1 MPSTANP
8 VLTLRIA
15 LDSPSAGVST
25 SASSKLDAAGFK
37 VESVSPRGLLVAGER
52 SLIEK
57 FFDTRI
63 DLSEQMPQFKEEPA
77 FGRLPGGVG
86 YRAYF
91 PKEPTYF

>member
-1 MPSTANP
+1 MPDKRDP

-15 LDSPSAGVST
+15 LDAPSAGVST
-25 SASSKLDAAGFK
+25 SASHQLGAAGFK

-52 SLIEK
+52 SLIEH

-63 DLSEQMPQFKEEPA
+63 DLSHNIPQFEGTPV

>member
-1 MPSTANP
+1 MPSTADP

-25 SASSKLDAAGFK
+25 SAGSELGAAGFK
-37 VESVSPRGLLVAGER
+37 VELVSPRGLLIAGEQ

-63 DLSEQMPQFKEEPA
+63 DLSQRLPQFKGEPV